1 MCVITSSEA
10 LEVTDVIT
18 IDLVLMI
25 FVIAVIFQ
33 YIVFITAS
41 SGGCHRA
48 NQSYAEYSVLLL
60 RLLRGGCDIRIHLF
74 RRRNYCENIVTLKF

>member
-10 LEVTDVIT
+10 SEVTDVIT
-18 IDLVLMI
+18 IDLILMI

-41 SGGCHRA
+41 RGGCHRA
-48 NQSYAEYSVLLL
+48 NQSYAEYSVVLL
-60 RLLRGGCDIRIHLF
+60 RLLRAGCDIRIHLF
-74 RRRNYCENIVTLKF
+74 RRRNYCENVVTSKF